1 MKRTM
6 SFQRAQHFPN
16 LVTRQCNQELDS
28 TRTSGDSYTRDL
40 LKYSVVGLFC
50 KCIYLKIRSCK
61 GFIPV
66 LRQKTAIIR
75 ISFSKSQ
82 QQIQISQDGLKH
94 KYHIKEDIFLT
105 HLLWWSF
112 MPFFLMRWDVNRE
125 KQRIKKLAKCGN
137 TTSTINSKNHQ
148 SQLCL
153 FMHDMSFSWLC
164 YLLYCIR

>member
-1 MKRTM
+1 M
-6 SFQRAQHFPN
+6 SFQRAHFPN

-40 LKYSVVGLFC
+40 LKYSLVGLFC

-75 ISFSKSQ
+75 ISFSSTTNT
-82 QQIQISQDGLKH
+82 ISQDWLKH

-153 FMHDMSFSWLC
+153 FMHDMSFFLTV
-164 YLLYCIR
+164 LLALLHTIN